1 MLNSIES
8 LVKELASANIAP
20 TLTGIRRGIEKESLR
35 IQPDG
40 RLAQTAHPEK
50 LGSALTHP
58 SITTDYSEALLEFI
72 TPALTD
78 TKAVLQHL
86 TEIHQFV
93 YQNLEDEK
101 LWVNSMPCIMGG
113 DESIPIAQYGNS
125 NSGRMKTVYRHGL
138 WHRYGRMMQSIS
150 GIHFNFSLPETFWQ
164 NYRALNQSQS
174 NSLQDFINVEYFNL
188 VRNFQR
194 FSWMPI
200 YLFGASP
207 AVCAS
212 FLKGKQH
219 SLDST
224 ETHTLYKPNAT
235 SLRMSDLGYQNDAQS
250 DLVICYNHL
259 DSYVATLSHAISTPH
274 APYEKIGLKENGEYK
289 QLNTNILQIEN
300 EYYGSIRPKRT
311 TQRGERPTQALQRR
325 GVEYIEMRCIDLNPY
340 NPIGIDETQINFL
353 DMFALFC
360 LLAESKQFTSDEQ
373 KQIKK
378 NIETIVLD
386 GRDPLATLTIY
397 EEKQTVQ
404 DWGLRIC
411 REMRPIAELLD
422 KAYGTTKYQES
433 LQIQH
438 NKFKDPELTPS
449 AQILNDIATAESPFF
464 HFAMNKALEHEAYF
478 QSLTLDPELKTKFE
492 QISRDSLQEQ
502 QQMEQSD
509 SCSFEEYLASYFT
522 DD

>member
-8 LVKELASANIAP
+8 LVQKLSDADIAS
-20 TLTGIRRGIEKESLR
+20 TLNGIRRGIEKESLR
-35 IQPDG
+35 IQPNG
-40 RLAQTAHPEK
+40 HLAQTPHPSG

-78 TKAVLQHL
+78 TKEVLQYL
-86 TEIHQFV
+86 TDIHQYV
-93 YQNLEDEK
+93 YSKLENEK

-125 NSGRMKTVYRHGL
+125 NSGRMKTIYRHGL

-150 GIHFNFSLPETFWQ
+150 GMHYNFSLPQNFWQ
-164 NYRALNQSQS
+164 SYQIIKGNQEE
-174 NSLQDFINVEYFNL
+174 LQTFINTEYFNL

-212 FLKGKQH
+212 FLRGRDH

-224 ETHTLYKPNAT
+224 ESHTLYKPNAT

-259 DSYVATLSHAISTPH
+259 DSYVDTLTHAIKTPH
-274 APYEKIGLKENGEYK
+274 KAYEDIGVKVDEEYK
-289 QLNTNILQIEN
+289 QLNANILQIEN
-300 EYYGSIRPKRT
+300 EYYGSIRPKQT

-325 GVEYIEMRCIDLNPY
+325 GVEYIEMRCVDLNPY

-353 DMFALFC
+353 DLFAVFC
-360 LLAESKQFTSDEQ
+360 LVAESRQFNPNEQ
-373 KQIKK
+373 KQIKT
-378 NIETIVLD
+378 NLETIVLE
-386 GRDPLATLTIY
+386 GRDTKAPITIY
-397 EEKQTVQ
+397 EETHSIKE
-404 DWGLRIC
+404 WGIKLC
-411 REMRPIAELLD
+411 KEMQPIAQLFD
-422 KAYGTTKYQES
+422 QAYNTTAYSDALAQ
-433 LQIQH
+433 QTA
-438 NKFKDPELTPS
+438 KFEDPELTPS
-449 AQILNDIATAESPFF
+449 AQILNDIAQDESSFF
-464 HFAMNKALEHEAYF
+464 HFAMDKALEHEAYF
-478 QSLTLDPELKTKFE
+478 QSLPLNDETRSRFE
-492 QISRDSLQEQ
+492 AISKDSLESQTN
-502 QQMEQSD
+502 MEANDD
-509 SCSFEEYLASYFT
+509 SSFEDYLANYFA
-522 DD
+522 D